1 MVRARCQRGSALGF
15 YALKVLSRANKTR
28 RVYFSFFKN
37 NNNNWEKKK
46 NNNKNPLTGRAV
58 APYSSGQRR
67 GGSPLASFVLL
78 WCGRAAERSIATS
91 CELLMKA
98 VCFVFPLLEN
108 THGPKLPGFVHL
120 TAAGAGRGAG
130 GGLVLAGDVVAPGSG
145 GPRLGVRGGSA
156 GLSRALLV
164 YFSPAL
170 EVWVSLCCREED
182 LGCLKSFT

>member
-1 MVRARCQRGSALGF
+1 
-15 YALKVLSRANKTR
+15 
-28 RVYFSFFKN
+28 
-37 NNNNWEKKK
+37 
-46 NNNKNPLTGRAV
+46 
-58 APYSSGQRR
+58 
-67 GGSPLASFVLL
+67 
-78 WCGRAAERSIATS
+78 
-91 CELLMKA
+91 MKA

-108 THGPKLPGFVHL
+108 THGPKLPGFVRL

-145 GPRLGVRGGSA
+145 GPCLGVRGGSA